1 MMKEKNEMLG
11 VMLCPSDKEAIKK
24 EIATRNNVTM
34 SFVARALIADSLK
47 HISERNIFKMV
58 VE

>member
-24 EIATRNNVTM
+24 IATRNNMTM
-34 SFVARALIADSLK
+34 SFVARVLIADSLK

>member
-1 MMKEKNEMLG
+1 MKEKNEMLG

-24 EIATRNNVTM
+24 IATRNNMTM
-34 SFVARALIADSLK
+34 SFVARVLIADSLK